1 MVTLGVIDL
10 RSLSAV
16 YLEEYHEK
24 IEQSGNA
31 DCIRRHGIC
40 RSSCWALCRWRNG

>member
-1 MVTLGVIDL
+1 MVTPSVIDL

-31 DCIRRHGIC
+31 DRNRRHGNG
-40 RSSCWALCRWRNG
+40 RWRPDH